1 MRSPLSGMLRPFA
14 WPLATAVVLQALAG
28 VASLVPWLA
37 LGRLADGWR
46 LHASLD
52 AAGRGWLAAAV
63 AAGACWLAGQTL
75 ALHLTHRVDAELVDR
90 LRRRLADHLQRLP
103 LGWFARAGADRVARH
118 VDQDVRAL
126 HQLVAHAPAD
136 VTQLIVVPCAAF
148 ACLLHLNPA
157 LLAFAL
163 MPLVAGAALFRWLRS
178 ARFAPAF
185 ATRNAALERLMGDY
199 AQLALNPALVR
210 QYPGAGVE
218 AAALGSVER
227 FAQAFAAWVGRIG
240 GPSAC
245 SQVLLGTP
253 FLLVWVVFGATWLT
267 AGDLPVGELCVFA
280 LLIWAVAA
288 PVRALGHGAD
298 ALREARAAAARLD
311 ALLAAPGLPEPTGD
325 AAAPAPRD
333 ASVELRGVSV
343 ALDGAPILH
352 DIDATM
358 PAGTTTAIV
367 GPSGA
372 GKSTLLM
379 LLARFMDPDRGAVR
393 LGGADLRGLTQ
404 PALRGQVA
412 MVFQQAAALDL
423 SVAANIALFRPDAGR
438 DAIRAAARAACL
450 DARID
455 ALPGGYDCVCGR
467 DVQLSGGELQR
478 LAIARAL
485 LSPAPLLL
493 LDEPASA
500 LDPRTALAL
509 RNALR
514 DDGRTRVIVSHDLDA
529 VRHADQIL
537 VMDRG
542 RIVERG
548 THAVLLAAH
557 GLYARLWRERGDAEG
572 GAR

>member
-1 MRSPLSGMLRPFA
+1 MKGPLLSMLRPFA
-14 WPLATAVVLQALAG
+14 VPLVAAVVLQALAG

-37 LGRLADGWR
+37 LGRVADAWR
-46 LHASLD
+46 ATAQLD
-52 AAGRGWLAAAV
+52 ATARGWLVAAV
-63 AAGACWLAGQTL
+63 VAGVGWLGGQTV
-75 ALHLTHRVDAELVDR
+75 ALHLTHRVDADLADR

-103 LGWFARAGADRVARH
+103 LGWFARAGSDRVARH

-136 VTQLIVVPCAAF
+136 VTQLIVVPCAAL
-148 ACLLHLNPA
+148 ACLLYLNPA

-163 MPLVAGAALFRWLRS
+163 VPLVAGAALFRWMRS
-178 ARFAPAF
+178 ARFVPAV
-185 ATRNAALERLMGDY
+185 ASRNAALEQLMGDY
-199 AQLALNPALVR
+199 AQLAQNPALVR
-210 QYPGAGVE
+210 QYPGAGIE
-218 AAALGSVER
+218 AAALASTGR
-227 FAQAFAAWVGRIG
+227 FEQAFSAWVGRVG
-240 GPSAC
+240 GPGAC
-245 SQVLLGTP
+245 TQVLLGTP
-253 FLLVWVVFGATWLT
+253 FLLAWVVFGAMWLT
-267 AGDLPVGELCVFA
+267 AGRLPVGELCAFA

-298 ALREARAAAARLD
+298 ALCEARAAAVRVD
-311 ALLAAPGLPEPTGD
+311 ALLALPVLPEPAVG
-325 AAAPAPRD
+325 AAQVPRD
-333 ASVELRGVSV
+333 ASIELRGVRV
-343 ALDGAPILH
+343 DIDGTPILR
-352 DIDATM
+352 DIDATIA
-358 PAGTTTAIV
+358 AGTTTAIV

-379 LLARFMDPDRGAVR
+379 LLARFMDPDHGTVR
-393 LGGADLRGLTQ
+393 LGGADLRLLASDTRREQ
-404 PALRGQVA
+404 MA
-412 MVFQQAAALDL
+412 MVFQQAAALDV
-423 SVAANIALFRPDAGR
+423 SMAANIALYRPDADR

-450 DARID
+450 DERID

-467 DVQLSGGELQR
+467 DVRLSGGELQR

-500 LDPRTALAL
+500 LDPQTGRAL

-514 DDGRTRVIVSHDLDA
+514 GDMRTRVIVSHDLDA

-548 THAVLLAAH
+548 THAALLATR
-557 GLYARLWRERGDAEG
+557 GLYARLWRERGAAGEEV
-572 GAR
+572 A

>member
-1 MRSPLSGMLRPFA
+1 MKGPLLSMLRPFA
-14 WPLATAVVLQALAG
+14 VPLAAAVVLQALAG

-37 LGRLADGWR
+37 LGRVADAWR
-46 LHASLD
+46 ATAQLD
-52 AAGRGWLAAAV
+52 ATARGWLVAAV
-63 AAGACWLAGQTL
+63 VAGVCWLGGQTV
-75 ALHLTHRVDAELVDR
+75 ALHLTHRVDADLADR

-103 LGWFARAGADRVARH
+103 LGWFARAGSDRVARH

-136 VTQLIVVPCAAF
+136 VTQLIVVPCAAL
-148 ACLLHLNPA
+148 ACLLYLNPA

-163 MPLVAGAALFRWLRS
+163 VPLVAGAALFRWMRS
-178 ARFAPAF
+178 ARFVPAV
-185 ATRNAALERLMGDY
+185 ASRNAALEQLMGDY
-199 AQLALNPALVR
+199 AQLAQNPALVR
-210 QYPGAGVE
+210 QYPGAGIE
-218 AAALGSVER
+218 AAALASTGR
-227 FAQAFAAWVGRIG
+227 FEQAFSAWVGRVG
-240 GPSAC
+240 EPGAC
-245 SQVLLGTP
+245 TQVLLGTP
-253 FLLVWVVFGATWLT
+253 FLLAWVVFGAMWLT
-267 AGDLPVGELCVFA
+267 AGRLPVGELCAFA

-298 ALREARAAAARLD
+298 ALREARAAAVRVD
-311 ALLAAPGLPEPTGD
+311 ALLALPVLPEPAVG
-325 AAAPAPRD
+325 AAQVPRD
-333 ASVELRGVSV
+333 ASIELRGVRV
-343 ALDGAPILH
+343 DIDGTPILR
-352 DIDATM
+352 DIDATIA
-358 PAGTTTAIV
+358 AGTTTAIV

-379 LLARFMDPDRGAVR
+379 LLARFMDPDHGTVR
-393 LGGADLRGLTQ
+393 LGGADLRLLASDTRREQ
-404 PALRGQVA
+404 MA
-412 MVFQQAAALDL
+412 MVFQQAAALDV
-423 SVAANIALFRPDAGR
+423 SMAANIALYRPDADR

-450 DARID
+450 DERID

-467 DVQLSGGELQR
+467 DVRLSGGELQR

-500 LDPRTALAL
+500 LDPQTGRAL

-514 DDGRTRVIVSHDLDA
+514 GDMRTRVIVSHDLDA

-548 THAVLLAAH
+548 THAALLATR
-557 GLYARLWRERGDAEG
+557 GLYARLWRERGAAGEE
-572 GAR
+572 AA

>member
-1 MRSPLSGMLRPFA
+1 MKGPLLSMLRPFA
-14 WPLATAVVLQALAG
+14 VPLVAAVVLQALAG

-37 LGRLADGWR
+37 LGRVADAWR
-46 LHASLD
+46 ATAQLD
-52 AAGRGWLAAAV
+52 ATARGWLVAAV
-63 AAGACWLAGQTL
+63 VAGVGWLGGQTV
-75 ALHLTHRVDAELVDR
+75 ALHLTHRVDADLADR

-103 LGWFARAGADRVARH
+103 LGWFARAGSDRVARH

-136 VTQLIVVPCAAF
+136 VTQLIVVPCAAL
-148 ACLLHLNPA
+148 ACLLYLNPA

-163 MPLVAGAALFRWLRS
+163 VPLVAGAALFRWMRS
-178 ARFAPAF
+178 ARFVPAV
-185 ATRNAALERLMGDY
+185 ASRNAALEQLMGDY
-199 AQLALNPALVR
+199 AQLAQNPALVR
-210 QYPGAGVE
+210 QYPGAGIE
-218 AAALGSVER
+218 AAALASTGR
-227 FAQAFAAWVGRIG
+227 FEQAFSAWVGRVG
-240 GPSAC
+240 GPGAC
-245 SQVLLGTP
+245 TQVLLGTP
-253 FLLVWVVFGATWLT
+253 FLLAWVVFGAMWLT
-267 AGDLPVGELCVFA
+267 AGRLPVGELCAFA

-298 ALREARAAAARLD
+298 ALREARAAAARVD
-311 ALLAAPGLPEPTGD
+311 ALLALPVLPEPAVG
-325 AAAPAPRD
+325 AAQVPRD
-333 ASVELRGVSV
+333 ASIELRGVRV
-343 ALDGAPILH
+343 DIDGTPILR
-352 DIDATM
+352 DIDATIA
-358 PAGTTTAIV
+358 AGTTTAIV

-379 LLARFMDPDRGAVR
+379 LLARFMDPDHGTVR
-393 LGGADLRGLTQ
+393 LGGADLRLLASDTRREQ
-404 PALRGQVA
+404 MA
-412 MVFQQAAALDL
+412 MVFQQAAALDV
-423 SVAANIALFRPDAGR
+423 SMAANIALYRPDADR

-450 DARID
+450 DDRID

-467 DVQLSGGELQR
+467 DVRLSGGELQR

-500 LDPRTALAL
+500 LDPQTGRAL

-514 DDGRTRVIVSHDLDA
+514 GDMRTRVIVSHDLDA

-548 THAVLLAAH
+548 THAALLATR
-557 GLYARLWRERGDAEG
+557 GLYARLWRERGAAGEE
-572 GAR
+572 AA